1 MSNNP
6 QVAPLVSV
14 LHDSRE
20 GLRQFA
26 VRRLVNLGPQVIPD
40 LIPLLGDAKDY
51 SQESAAI
58 ILATFG
64 EASLPCLLDAMKN
77 HPDRSV
83 RWGAA
88 WVLASLAPEVRKS
101 LPRVAVPVTQAQ
113 PTVTMPPER
122 KPSDMWADAW
132 LTKVREQLAAVRQN
146 DVLSLRNAHC

>member
-1 MSNNP
+1 MSNDP
-6 QVAPLVSV
+6 QVAPLIGV

-26 VRRLVNLGPQVIPD
+26 VRRLVNLGPQVLPG

-51 SQESAAI
+51 TQESAAI
-58 ILATFG
+58 ILATLGKQSF
-64 EASLPCLLDAMKN
+64 PYLLEAMKN

-88 WVLASLAPEVRKS
+88 WVLASMSSEARKAV
-101 LPRVAVPVTQAQ
+101 PPVAVPE
-113 PTVTMPPER
+113 TMAEAVEVPER
-122 KPSDMWADAW
+122 KPSDMWSDAW
-132 LTKVREQLAAVRQN
+132 LTKVREQLAAARQT

>member
-14 LHDSRE
+14 LHDPRE

-26 VRRLVNLGPQVIPD
+26 VRRLVNLGPQVVPD

-51 SQESAAI
+51 TQESAAI

-64 EASLPCLLDAMKN
+64 KASLPCLMDAMKN
-77 HPDRSV
+77 HPNRHV

-88 WVLASLAPEVRKS
+88 WVLASMAPEVRKS
-101 LPRVAVPVTQAQ
+101 VPPVAVPETKAEA
-113 PTVTMPPER
+113 MKAPER
-122 KPSDMWADAW
+122 KPSDMWSDAW
-132 LTKVREQLAAVRQN
+132 LTKVRGQLAAARQT